1 MTEAGAAFLVIAL
14 QMTKLLISWKKK
26 LLMMVV
32 DVCRLKLVMETRN
45 GVRFIIVNE
54 SDIKPYV
61 MLIKINKKFFIVDQT
76 VLIIDVTIN

>member
-54 SDIKPYV
+54 SDIVKPNV
-61 MLIKINKKFFIVDQT
+61 ILIQINKKST
-76 VLIIDVTIN
+76 